1 MVHGLLVL
9 AADAEEPSKVP
20 FYIAG
25 GLLAGWAVVLGAIGL
40 SRPQFPGGLTGERG
54 VIAITVVLVA
64 ATMSMAVV
72 TA

>member
-1 MVHGLLVL
+1 MLHGLLVL
-9 AADAEEPSKVP
+9 AAAEEPSKVP

-40 SRPQFPGGLTGERG
+40 SRPEFHGGLTGERG
-54 VIAITVVLVA
+54 VITISVVLVV

>member
-1 MVHGLLVL
+1 MLHGLLVL
-9 AADAEEPSKVP
+9 AAAEEPSKVP
-20 FYIAG
+20 FYLAG

-40 SRPQFPGGLTGERG
+40 SRPEFPGGLTGERG
-54 VIAITVVLVA
+54 VITISVVLVV

>member
-1 MVHGLLVL
+1 MLHGLLVL
-9 AADAEEPSKVP
+9 AAAEEPSKVP
-20 FYIAG
+20 FYVAG

-40 SRPQFPGGLTGERG
+40 SRPEFPGGLTGERG
-54 VIAITVVLVA
+54 VITISVVLVV

>member
-1 MVHGLLVL
+1 M
-9 AADAEEPSKVP
+9 P
-20 FYIAG
+20 FYVAG

-40 SRPQFPGGLTGERG
+40 SRPEFPGGLTGERG
-54 VIAITVVLVA
+54 VITISLVLVV

>member
-1 MVHGLLVL
+1 MLHGLLVL
-9 AADAEEPSKVP
+9 AADAAEPSKAP

-25 GLLAGWAVVLGAIGL
+25 GLLAAWAVVLGAIGL
-40 SRPQFPGGLTGERG
+40 SRPAFPGGLPGERI
-54 VIAITVVLVA
+54 VITISVVLVL

>member
-1 MVHGLLVL
+1 MLHGLLVL
-9 AADAEEPSKVP
+9 AAAEEPSKVP
-20 FYIAG
+20 FYVAA

-40 SRPQFPGGLTGERG
+40 SRPEFPGGLTGERG
-54 VIAITVVLVA
+54 VITISVVLVV